1 MRSWVA
7 SRFVLIATVALLLP
21 ICAHAEP
28 KKKLYNNSADQ
39 VFKAALRTARER
51 HVITY
56 VDEKTLMFT
65 FQPGRSFTSQ
75 GFVAN
80 ASVEPEGDDKST
92 LIINVQTK
100 AGFSFGAGDRM
111 AEKFYQQV
119 GDELAGDP
127 QQKSA
132 VKASEKA
139 IAVPDAKAVPAEPS
153 MTKPADGAKPAA
165 AASSAT
171 SAGKGKVVVS
181 SVPDGADVYV
191 DDNFVGNAPAT
202 LNLVAGKHTVKVS
215 QDGYKAWTKEV
226 SVFAD
231 SEVSLKAAL
240 GKN

>member
-1 MRSWVA
+1 MRPWGA
-7 SRFVLIATVALLLP
+7 SRFLLIVSLALLLP
-21 ICAHAEP
+21 VIAQAEP
-28 KKKLYNNSADQ
+28 KKKIYNNSSDQ

-51 HVITY
+51 HVVTY

-65 FQPGRSFTSQ
+65 FETGRSLTSQ

-80 ASVEPEGDDKST
+80 ASVEPEGDDKAT

-100 AGFSFGAGDRM
+100 AGFSWGAGDRM

-127 QQKSA
+127 KQRSA
-132 VKASEKA
+132 LKTPEKA

-153 MTKPADGAKPAA
+153 MTKPAETSSAAPATTVAA
-165 AASSAT
+165 AT
-171 SAGKGKVVVS
+171 NGKINVI

-191 DDNFVGNAPAT
+191 DDGFVGNAPAA
-202 LNLVAGKHTVKVS
+202 LKLSAGKHTVKVT

-226 SVFAD
+226 NVFAD

-240 GKN
+240 QKN